1 MAEEQKAREG
11 RPRHLYVLSWSDGGS
26 KHEVTTP
33 LLPNEGA
40 AYLWLFEQKPL
51 LAYRFSEIKC
61 VHYRNPLWKKR
72 RG

>member
-11 RPRHLYVLSWSDGGS
+11 RSRRLYVLTWKEGRT

-33 LLPNEGA
+33 LLEGEGA
-40 AYLWLFEQKPL
+40 AYVWLFEQKPHL
-51 LAYRFSEIKC
+51 IHRFTEIKC